1 MSREEK
7 AATRYW
13 AMFRRYPEAL
23 TPRQVREM
31 LGIGQRMTY
40 GLLRE
45 GKIQSVRMGRLYR
58 VPKVAVIDYLC
69 REEKIK
75 KTAHPR

>member
-13 AMFRRYPEAL
+13 AMFRHYPDVL
-23 TPRQVREM
+23 TPRQVQEM
-31 LGIGQRMTY
+31 LGVGQRMAY
-40 GLLRE
+40 GLLRK
-45 GKIQSVRMGRLYR
+45 GKISSVRMGKLYR

-69 REEKIK
+69 GEEK
-75 KTAHPR
+75 T